1 MHNTARKKR
10 ARTGKIC
17 ISCMVL
23 VLAVILSFQIVRLH
37 NQDVAYQEQEEQLE
51 TELAAEEQRADDLQ
65 QQEEYVGT
73 DEYVEDVARSKLGM
87 VYPDEILF
95 KEE

>member
-1 MHNTARKKR
+1 MHSTARKKR